1 MRRRFVAVDIFAA
14 DLDKAVAVDVVVCDD
29 AEVISGTMGEED
41 VALTADWND
50 QDVVSDDVLDTATDV
65 SDDDVRKLAK
75 IVDILPLLGTVVAL

>member
-41 VALTADWND
+41 VALTAD
-50 QDVVSDDVLDTATDV
+50 
-65 SDDDVRKLAK
+65 
-75 IVDILPLLGTVVAL
+75 